1 MDPAER
7 KKREPPDPEGH
18 PPVKKFAS
26 DIPLADVDP
35 KVFDYF
41 FAF

>member
-18 PPVKKFAS
+18 PPVKRFAS
-26 DIPLADVDP
+26 DAHFEDVDP
-35 KVFDYF
+35 KVLFS
-41 FAF
+41 